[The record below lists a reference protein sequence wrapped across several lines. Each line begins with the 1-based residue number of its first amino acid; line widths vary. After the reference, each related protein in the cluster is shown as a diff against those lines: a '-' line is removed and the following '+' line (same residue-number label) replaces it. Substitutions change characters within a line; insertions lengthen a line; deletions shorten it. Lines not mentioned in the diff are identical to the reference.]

1 MFSYTAYEL
10 GINSEI
16 NLPGLTAA
24 TNTLQDVFV
33 HLENLDTKASAE
45 TRSALYFLG
54 QTTGVATFLVR
65 NGNEIIIDPLPGA
78 DDALVSAILLG
89 PILSVLLR
97 QRGLA
102 VIHASGIVRDGAGV
116 AFIGDSGCGKSTLAA
131 AFYKRGYTVVTDD
144 VMAVRLEA
152 GGPQVLPGYPSI
164 RLLPDTAAFL
174 GCKDS
179 ATHNVHSQT
188 DKMAHCVS
196 SKFPQKSMP
205 LRRMYVLARGEQDE
219 IQPLQPQEIFG
230 ELVRNSR
237 ALTLMRDPESLRNS
251 FAPMHQAGRGCA
263 GLPFATTPRPDC
275 ASEVVELIEK
285 DLAQ

>member
-1 MFSYTAYEL
+1 MYSSILRISVRKQA
-10 GINSEI
+10 
-16 NLPGLTAA
+16 
-24 TNTLQDVFV
+24 
-33 HLENLDTKASAE
+33 AE

-78 DDALVSAILLG
+78 DDSLVSAILLG

-131 AFYKRGYTVVTDD
+131 AFYKQGYTVVTDD

-188 DKMAHCVS
+188 DKMAYCVS

-237 ALTLMRDPESLRNS
+237 ALTLMRDPESLRTHLRQCTRL
-251 FAPMHQAGRGCA
+251 AAAVPACRLQRRRDLTV
-263 GLPFATTPRPDC
+263 LP
-275 ASEVVELIEK
+275 EVIELIEK
-285 DLAQ
+285 DLAACK